1 MTINDLKGK
10 IKKIKLSQTAK
21 QVILQV
27 GIFFLGLI
35 LTPIKLAFGIYPFGL
50 ALCASCKRYTPFAFA
65 GSILS
70 VIFFIGGSVPYI
82 VALIGIL
89 CLRVAGSLIKRGEDT
104 PLLLGERKTGALS
117 GLFCE
122 NPFLRVAI
130 GIIGA
135 FGIGLYT
142 VIANGYVYYD
152 VFVLIFMSVVTGIF
166 AYCFLGLFET
176 SPKSRELMLALG
188 ALAFA
193 FVYMLSG
200 RELFGIDF
208 SVVLAFAI
216 VLYVSKYIS
225 GTLAGAIGLVLG
237 VATDIVFAP
246 VYGLAGVISGLLWGL
261 SPYLSIMSG
270 FVVSMGYGILVRGY
284 EAIVYLAPELL
295 FVSLVMYP
303 LIRFELIPKPSFLRR
318 EQRENKAPVTVL
330 AEDKSNRLIKHLRE
344 AKGSFQDISAI
355 LKDISKKTK
364 APDRARYRSNCMALV
379 EGYCYNCPKND
390 ICWKNDTRTTEAN
403 IFRLADNAFSRG
415 ECSKSNVDERFLH
428 RCPHI
433 ESIIEEMNKR
443 TKKDLKQQIKN
454 DKLDISATDYEL
466 MARLLDGVSKSAQ
479 REIGLNNALSDKI
492 VRVLCKNG
500 VVLGGAEVTEGDLT
514 QIILTGI
521 DISRTSCNEDKIKE
535 LLEKELRLTLS
546 KPTLEISGGYAIM
559 KLEAINQRKIVH
571 YLSEKSGKEKEISG
585 DVSARF
591 KGVGNR
597 EYLLIC
603 DGMGSGN
610 EARLTAKLCVDF
622 LEKILRVTSEKE
634 LALAML
640 NNLVRAKNL
649 ECSSAIDLLEIDLNT
664 LEGSFIKS
672 GSAPSYIIREGTSY
686 KLQSKTAPVGIMKE
700 LDAEK
705 LGFSLREGDVCV
717 MVSDG
722 ILPPKGSDEWLV
734 KLLEEK
740 DLDKK
745 SLADTIIKRAKE
757 KNISRDDMS
766 VLVCLVE

>member
-1 MTINDLKGK
+1 MTVKDLKGK
-10 IKKIKLSQTAK
+10 IKGIKLSSTAK
-21 QVILQV
+21 QVCTQV
-27 GIFFLGLI
+27 GIFLLSLI
-35 LTPIKLAFGIYPFGL
+35 LTPVSFAFDIYPFGL
-50 ALCASCKRYTPFAFA
+50 AFVASSKKYTPFAFA
-65 GSILS
+65 GAILS
-70 VIFFIGGSVPYI
+70 VIFFMGGSAPYI

-89 CLRVAGSLIKRGEDT
+89 GLRIVGSLIKRGEDT
-104 PLLLGERKTGALS
+104 PLLLGERKTEVLS
-117 GLFCE
+117 SLFCE

-130 GIIGA
+130 GIIGG

-142 VIANGYVYYD
+142 VIANGYLYYD
-152 VFVLIFMSVVTGIF
+152 VFVLIFMSVVVGIF
-166 AYCFLGLFET
+166 AYCFLGLFEKN
-176 SPKSRELMLALG
+176 PKSRELMLALG
-188 ALAFA
+188 ALAFV

-208 SVVLAFAI
+208 SVVLAFAV

-225 GTLAGAIGLVLG
+225 GTLAGAIGLILG
-237 VATDIVFAP
+237 VATNVVFAP
-246 VYGLAGVISGLLWGL
+246 VYGLAGVVSGLLWSL

-330 AEDKSNRLIKHLRE
+330 AEDKSKRLIKHLKD
-344 AKGSFQDISAI
+344 AKTSFQDISAI

-379 EGYCYNCPKND
+379 EGYCYTCPKKD
-390 ICWKNDTRTTEAN
+390 ICWKNDTKTTEAN

-415 ECSKSNVDERFLH
+415 ECNKNNVDERFLH

-466 MARLLDGVSKSAQ
+466 MARLLDGVSRDAQ
-479 REIGLNNALSDKI
+479 REVGLNNAQSDKI
-492 VRVLCKNG
+492 VRILCKNG
-500 VVLGGAEVTEGDLT
+500 VVLGSAEVTESEPE

-521 DISRTSCNEDKIKE
+521 DVSRTSCNAEKIKE
-535 LLEKELRLTLS
+535 LLENELSLS
-546 KPTLEISGGYAIM
+546 LSTPVLEMSGGYAIM
-559 KLEAINQRKIVH
+559 KLEAINQRKIAYYH
-571 YLSEKSGKEKEISG
+571 KEKPGKEKEISG
-585 DVSARF
+585 DVSSYF

-603 DGMGSGN
+603 DGMGSGS
-610 EARLTAKLCVDF
+610 EARLTAKLCTDF
-622 LEKILRVTSEKE
+622 LEKILKVTSEKE

-672 GSAPSYIIREGTSY
+672 GSAPSYIVREGSAY

-705 LGFSLREGDVCV
+705 LGFSLRQGDVCV

-722 ILPPKGSDEWLV
+722 ILPPKGDDAWLV
-734 KLLEEK
+734 SLLEAG
-740 DLDKK
+740 DLDKEA
-745 SLADTIIKRAKE
+745 LADTIIKKAKE
-757 KNISRDDMS
+757 RNVSRDDMS
-766 VLVCLVE
+766 VLVCCVE